1 MTDLKYQIMCY
12 VHDFPRTEPLSR
24 LDLVTH
30 FTSADHPPVQVVAVV
45 DELLAC
51 RYLTGDITG
60 SSLKV
65 RAPEGVLAMEAEHDL
80 RRQQQIAQQ
89 QADTQLRKEAEQN
102 AAHEN
107 ERKRDRN
114 IMIIS
119 AAIGAGG
126 AILGG
131 ILTSVVDLILR
142 LRFGG

>member
-1 MTDLKYQIMCY
+1 MNDLKYQIMCY
-12 VHDFPRTEPLSR
+12 VHDSPANESLSEV
-24 LDLVTH
+24 DLIQH
-30 FTSADHPPVQVVAVV
+30 FGPSGFTPIQVSTAL

-60 SSLKV
+60 SSLEV

-89 QADTQLRKEAEQN
+89 QSETQLRKEAEQN

-107 ERKRDRN
+107 ERKRDRQL
-114 IMIIS
+114 MIIS
-119 AAIGAGG
+119 ASIGAGG

-131 ILTSVVDLILR
+131 ILTALAEYVLPR
-142 LRFGG
+142 LFGG

>member
-1 MTDLKYQIMCY
+1 MTDLKYQILCY
-12 VHDFPRTEPLSR
+12 VHEYPRTESISR
-24 LDLVTH
+24 IDLVNR
-30 FTSADHPPVQVVAVV
+30 FSSSEHPPVQVGAAV

-60 SSLKV
+60 SSLEV

-89 QADTQLRKEAEQN
+89 QAETQLRKEAEQN

>member
-1 MTDLKYQIMCY
+1 MNDLKYQIMCY
-12 VHDFPRTEPLSR
+12 VHDFPANESLSEV
-24 LDLVTH
+24 DLIQH
-30 FTSADHPPVQVVAVV
+30 FGPSGFTPIQVSTAL

-60 SSLKV
+60 SSLEV

-89 QADTQLRKEAEQN
+89 QAETQLRKEAEQN